1 MNADEAWNRLDT
13 LSDVAMR
20 RWTAVRP
27 GYKTFKLERQGGS
40 ERVVYQILIEETG
53 REPRWFDR
61 ERFDVFWK
69 LWAQGKRNPNDYRNV
84 GPTGGMYKHAYYML
98 PIAAALDAGRDA
110 TAATSKREFK
120 YGKKQTWQMAVDT
133 VRELGGT
140 ATIDEVE
147 QYLAKRNPLF
157 KPTNVRPDLDLVSVN
172 AFGRANWSPN
182 QKPRVVDG
190 SNPFDL
196 LFVEE
201 RSTRTYTFYHPELH
215 GIWELAVV
223 PDDTKLR
230 PRRLDIQPT
239 EMELDALRDE
249 LESEDEFDPNDD
261 TDARTKT
268 LGAIARRQGQT
279 SFRKALLKA
288 YDRRCAFTGCDVEQT
303 LEAAHIRPYLG
314 ERTNVVVNGVLLR
327 SDLHTLFDLRLVRI
341 NPSDMRVEISS
352 KVKGD
357 HYQAITGKIMSL
369 PLTNAERPSVAALL
383 WHWNACA
390 LNFPQDRISDLAAEI
405 PKE

>member
-1 MNADEAWNRLDT
+1 MNSDEAWNQ
-13 LSDVAMR
+13 LSTVTNVAMR
-20 RWTAVRP
+20 RWTAARS
-27 GYKTFKLERQGGS
+27 GHKSFRLERQGDG
-40 ERVVYQILIEETG
+40 ERTVYQITIQETG

-61 ERFDVFWK
+61 ERFNAFWR
-69 LWAQGKRNPNDYRNV
+69 LWTEGKRNPNDYRHI
-84 GPTGGMYKHAYYML
+84 GPAGGMYKHAYYML
-98 PIAAALDAGRDA
+98 PIAAALEADRYLQANA
-110 TAATSKREFK
+110 PKREFK
-120 YGKKQTWQMAVDT
+120 YGEKQTWQMAVDA
-133 VRELGGT
+133 VRALGGT

-147 QYLAKRNPLF
+147 QYLAKQNPSF
-157 KPTNVRPDLDLVSVN
+157 KQTNVRPDLDLVSVN

-201 RSTRTYTFYHPELH
+201 RSIRTYTFYEPEVH
-215 GIWELAVV
+215 GIWELAAV
-223 PDDTKLR
+223 PGDAKLR

-239 EMELDALRDE
+239 EKELDALRDE
-249 LESEDEFDPNDD
+249 LESEDEFDPNDE

-279 SFRKALLKA
+279 GFRKALLRA
-288 YDRRCAFTGCDVEQT
+288 YDRCCAFTGCDVEQT

-314 ERTNVVVNGVLLR
+314 ERTNVVVNGLLLR

-341 NPSDMRVEISS
+341 NPVDMKIEISP
-352 KVKGD
+352 KVRGD
-357 HYQAITGKIMSL
+357 HYHAIAGTIMRL
-369 PLTNAERPSVAALL
+369 PPANAEQPSVAALK

-390 LNFPQDRISDLAAEI
+390 LNFPHDPIQDLAA
-405 PKE
+405 

>member
-1 MNADEAWNRLDT
+1 MNSDEAWNRLNT
-13 LSDVAMR
+13 VTNVAMR
-20 RWTAVRP
+20 RWTSARP
-27 GYKTFKLERQGGS
+27 GYKTFKLERHGDG
-40 ERVVYQILIEETG
+40 ERAVYQIIIQETG

-61 ERFDVFWK
+61 ERFDTFWK
-69 LWAQGKRNPNDYRNV
+69 LWAEGKRNPNDYRNV
-84 GPTGGMYKHAYYML
+84 GPAGGMYKHAYYML
-98 PIAAALDAGRDA
+98 PIATALEAGREA
-110 TAATSKREFK
+110 HTSAPKREFK
-120 YGKKQTWQMAVDT
+120 YGEKQTWQMAVDA
-133 VRELGGT
+133 VRALGGI

-147 QYLAKRNPLF
+147 QYLAKQNPLF

-190 SNPFDL
+190 SNPLDL

-201 RSTRTYTFYHPELH
+201 RSTRTYTFYDPEIH
-215 GIWELAVV
+215 GVWELAAL
-223 PDDTKLR
+223 PGDTKLR
-230 PRRLDIQPT
+230 PRRLDIPPT
-239 EMELDALRDE
+239 ETELDALRDE
-249 LESEDEFDPNDD
+249 LEIEDEFDPNDD

-279 SFRKALLKA
+279 GFRKALLRA

-314 ERTNVVVNGVLLR
+314 ERTNVLVNGLLLR

-341 NPSDMRVEISS
+341 NPNDMKIEISS

-357 HYQAITGKIMSL
+357 HYKAISGTIVRSPSANTEKPSL
-369 PLTNAERPSVAALL
+369 AALK

-390 LNFPQDRISDLAAEI
+390 LNFPHDGIEDLAA
-405 PKE
+405 